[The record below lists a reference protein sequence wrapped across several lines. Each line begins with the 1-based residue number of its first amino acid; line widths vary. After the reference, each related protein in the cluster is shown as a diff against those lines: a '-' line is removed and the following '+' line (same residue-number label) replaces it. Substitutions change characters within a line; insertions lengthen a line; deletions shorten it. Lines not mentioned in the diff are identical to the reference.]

1 MKLSTSLFLTIV
13 VLLAV
18 LDSGHGLAALLFVS
32 ISLNVMSTIV
42 CTFYPETGGCGGW
55 RVNRLL
61 EGFDRRLLQSA
72 GCDEIDYHVDLL
84 IDSHLIMALFPTNQT
99 SGEAE
104 CKPYIIHANVT
115 DNMMEKQ
122 VFEVD
127 STETLYESIVNA
139 GEQILPLGQYSLI
152 EMVGAFDKAAVDAA
166 DHDTFDIVENNCGDF
181 LAHFL
186 EHLGH
191 ETNELEMEVITSGL
205 ILANPELPNMMREKV
220 VGTLAEDLS
229 DHDLVFSVVKNKMKS
244 MLREV

>member
-1 MKLSTSLFLTIV
+1 

-18 LDSGHGLAALLFVS
+18 LDSGRCDFISSILAFSVVLNIISTLVCVS
-32 ISLNVMSTIV
+32 ISPIEKKKGRCN
-42 CTFYPETGGCGGW
+42 GGFH
-55 RVNRLL
+55 RLL
-61 EGFDRRLLQSA
+61 EGGFEDRRLLQSA
-72 GCDEIDYHVDLL
+72 GCDELDYHVDLL
-84 IDSHLIMALFPTNQT
+84 IDSHLIMVLVPPSNQT

-104 CKPYIIHANVT
+104 CKPYIIHANAT
-115 DNMMEKQ
+115 DNIMEKQ
-122 VFEVD
+122 VIEVN
-127 STETLYESIVNA
+127 STETLYESMLNA

-191 ETNELEMEVITSGL
+191 ETNEFEMEAITSGL